1 MRKRIQWFVVCA
13 IAVCIA
19 SSAWAQTPSV
29 PIPPPNDQ
37 ARARIAE
44 ALTKDVALAER
55 LHAELSSSLKSAAAP
70 GLNGNTS
77 FEEIRSCG
85 FYPQESRLECVV
97 EIKRPGGYGGPIG
110 SAGTFEF
117 VGFYVDFGGGLTYVG
132 SGIVHITDG
141 SGGTNFAVYR
151 DWNPPGG
158 LRTSN
163 TGGSTTTTTSGPI
176 LKARARLQWAFP
188 TTSAT
193 SPIIWGNTFDFA
205 IRMMPIR

>member
-1 MRKRIQWFVVCA
+1 MKRIQLLVCA
-13 IAVCIA
+13 VLVCIA
-19 SSAWAQTPSV
+19 SSALAQTPSV
-29 PIPPPNDQ
+29 PIPPPNSDQ
-37 ARARIAE
+37 ARGRIAE
-44 ALTKDVALAER
+44 TLTKDVTAAEK
-55 LHAELSSSLKSAAAP
+55 LYAETSSTLKIAGL

-77 FEEIRSCG
+77 YEEIRSCG

-117 VGFYVDFGGGLTYVG
+117 VGFYVDFGGGWTYVG

-163 TGGSTTTTTSGPI
+163 SGGSTTTTTSGPI

-205 IRMMPIR
+205 IRMMPVR